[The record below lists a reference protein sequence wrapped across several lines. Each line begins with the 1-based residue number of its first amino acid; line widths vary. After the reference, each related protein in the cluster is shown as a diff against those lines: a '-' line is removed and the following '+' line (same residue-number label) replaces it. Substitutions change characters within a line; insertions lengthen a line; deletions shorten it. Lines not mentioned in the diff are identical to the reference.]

1 MSLRKIAKMDEEES
15 NSGSEDSSPD
25 MAEMKEKVDQQK
37 ELHRLDMSLQL
48 MLTLFASLKKKMS
61 RVWDVRSNLL
71 QSFGIKTDEPEE
83 DDESEAEDEPEPS
96 NQVTT
101 WGEEE
106 KDPEEEDGS
115 EKEEDAPIMTGGGDD
130 AWYWAGEMK
139 VGLELLETVQDKFG
153 SIFSDADE
161 SINELIKTLK
171 PE

>member
-15 NSGSEDSSPD
+15 NSGSEDGSPD
-25 MAEMKEKVDQQK
+25 MVEMKEKVDQQK

-48 MLTLFASLKKKMS
+48 MLTLFISLKKKMS
-61 RVWDVRSNLL
+61 RVWIVRSNLL
-71 QSFGIKTDEPEE
+71 KSFGIKTDEPEE

-106 KDPEEEDGS
+106 KEEDGS
-115 EKEEDAPIMTGGGDD
+115 EHEEDAPIMTGGGDN
-130 AWYWAGEMK
+130 AWFWAGEMK
-139 VGLELLETVQDKFG
+139 VGLELMETVQDKFG